1 MYEYYDELIR
11 MIQDYYERK
20 KQHKRNLN
28 KYIIRKYLQEQV
40 TDNTETTESISDFE
54 YCLLE
59 HAYVDTAVKDED
71 MLRIMIDVSLM
82 TKNEALFMRLTEEL
96 NRMGRVRN

>member
-1 MYEYYDELIR
+1 MYGFNDEFMRLF
-11 MIQDYYERK
+11 QDYYERK
-20 KQHKRNLN
+20 KQYKRSFN
-28 KYIIRKYLQEQV
+28 KYAIRKYLQEQV
-40 TDNTETTESISDFE
+40 TNNTATTESISDFE

-71 MLRIMIDVSLM
+71 MLRIMIDVALM

-96 NRMGRVRN
+96 NRMERVKN